1 MGDVPDSAADQK
13 VRLDKWLWAARF
25 FKTRS
30 SANAAITGGKVHLN
44 DQRTKPAHPVRP
56 GDRLDVRRGSECLT
70 VIVRALSARRGPAS
84 EANKLYDETAAS
96 VAERQAQATQRRL
109 AALNAPQPP
118 SRPDKKARRQ
128 IIRFT
133 RRED

>member
-1 MGDVPDSAADQK
+1 MSGADAGEAK

-30 SANAAITGGKVHLN
+30 LASSAITGGKVHLN

-56 GDRLDVRRGSECLT
+56 SDRLEIRRGSESIT
-70 VIVRALSARRGPAS
+70 VIVQALSDRRGPAS
-84 EANKLYDETAAS
+84 EAAKLYEETAAS
-96 VAERQAQATQRRL
+96 IAAREAQAAKRRL
-109 AALNAPQPP
+109 AALATPQPP
-118 SRPDKKARRQ
+118 ARPDKKARRQ

-133 RRED
+133 RRQD

>member
-1 MGDVPDSAADQK
+1 MHEADSGGVK

-30 SANAAITGGKVHLN
+30 LASSAITGGKVHLN

-56 GDRLDVRRGSECLT
+56 DDRLEIRRGSECLT
-70 VIVRALSARRGPAS
+70 VIVQALSDRRGPAS
-84 EANKLYDETAAS
+84 EAAKLYQETAGSIATR
-96 VAERQAQATQRRL
+96 EAQSTKRRL
-109 AALNAPQPP
+109 AALAAPQPP
-118 SRPDKKARRQ
+118 ARPDKKARRQ

-133 RRED
+133 RRQD